1 MKKTEF
7 FSDFEGDL
15 EEKEEKEKKNEYIE
29 VELEDTKWK
38 LSKSQESL
46 KEGREKIHQLNA

>member
-1 MKKTEF
+1 MN
-7 FSDFEGDL
+7 
-15 EEKEEKEKKNEYIE
+15 EELIYLKKKNEYIE